1 MLAQIQILSK
11 VLTSQDYSTIQ
22 DNLLDVSYFTGY
34 ENEYNFIKEH
44 YEKYKKVP
52 DELSFLD
59 KFPEFDIVE
68 VNDSDRYLVSTIRE
82 QHLFMKFTN
91 VMPDIADMLK
101 SGQSNE
107 ARDYLL
113 NLLKT
118 DLVSEY
124 TIDDVGIVA
133 SISDR
138 VEKSEFSTENF
149 SANFIPTGFDEIDND
164 IYGLSRGNEL
174 VVIFARINQGKSWV
188 LEKICE
194 NAVALG
200 YKVGYFSPEMSV
212 EQVGYRFDTL
222 YGNVPNSS
230 VLYGKYSD
238 DYSLDDYKK
247 YAEELSGLTGE
258 LYATTPKDFNRNLTV
273 TKLRNWVTTRDL
285 NMLAIDGIT
294 YLTDERFRRGDSK
307 TTSLTHISEDLMDL
321 SAELGI
327 PILVVVQSNRGGVVD
342 KNSLDT
348 PELENIKDSDGIA
361 ANASRVFSVRQLK
374 DKLDKTILI
383 IDNKKSRTGQVG
395 QSYRYE
401 WDINT
406 GHFYPRNTVDL
417 PDSDDSGVKVR
428 TRSEVKGA
436 TKRRSNAEDEF

>member
-1 MLAQIQILSK
+1 MLAQVQILSK
-11 VLTSQDYSTIQ
+11 VLSSQDYSLIR
-22 DNLLDVSYFTGY
+22 DNLLDESYFTGY
-34 ENEYNFIKEH
+34 ESEYEFIKDH
-44 YEKYKKVP
+44 FNKYKKVP

-59 KFPEFDIVE
+59 KFPDFNIVE
-68 VNDSDRYLVSTIRE
+68 VTDSDQYLLATIKE
-82 QHLFMKFTN
+82 QHLFMKFTE
-91 VMPDIADMLK
+91 VMPEVASMLK
-101 SGQSNE
+101 KDSND
-107 ARDYLL
+107 ARDYLVNVL
-113 NLLKT
+113 KNELLSEHT
-118 DLVSEY
+118 IEDVGLVS
-124 TIDDVGIVA
+124 TI
-133 SISDR
+133 SER
-138 VEKSEFSTENF
+138 VEKSEFSQENF
-149 SANFIPTGFDEIDND
+149 SANFIPTGFEEIDKD

-188 LEKICE
+188 LEKICS

-230 VLYGKYSD
+230 VLYGNYSD
-238 DYSLDDYKK
+238 EYSLDDYKK

-258 LYATTPKDFNRNLTV
+258 LYATTPKDFNRVLTV
-273 TKLRNWVTTRDL
+273 TKLRNWINIRKLD
-285 NMLAIDGIT
+285 MLAIDGIT
-294 YLTDERFRRGDSK
+294 YLTDERYQRGDSK

-321 SAELGI
+321 SAEIGI

-374 DKLDKTILI
+374 DKIGKTILI
-383 IDNKKSRTGQVG
+383 IDNKKSRTGAVG

-401 WDINT
+401 WDIDK
-406 GHFYPRNTVDL
+406 GKFYPRNTIEL
-417 PDSDDSGVKVR
+417 PESDDAPVR
-428 TRSEVKGA
+428 AKRTTEVKGA
-436 TKRRSNAEDEF
+436 SKKRTNAEDEF